1 MAGKLDRYTIVI
13 DGDNKKLEL
22 AAKKTVGD
30 LGRLGKA
37 ANDSNANVSKL
48 ATGVRNASTNVAA
61 FQGPLG
67 GVSGRL
73 SSLATLLTN
82 VNPMMVGLGL
92 AVSGATLFMVSAI
105 KEFDQFN
112 LRNQK
117 TEALLKATGNASG
130 FTANQLD
137 LMAKAIALNTLASVE
152 GIKDTQNVLLTFK
165 GISKDAFR
173 SAIELSQDM
182 AAVMGTDSKSAA
194 LQLGKALESPT
205 QGISALKKAGV
216 SFTQVQRDMIRDM
229 ENAGRVVDAQ
239 TYILDTLTN
248 QIGGTGAAEGD
259 GTVVGAIDSM
269 SQHWQEMKINVAD
282 SSGAAAAAAAFFS
295 TISDGLASVNQDLWP
310 DDDRRMQEL
319 AKQRMELKAELATLS
334 GGSRTSILSYIVGP
348 KSEWYNVQRSL
359 GDIAT
364 EMGEIQDRR
373 KAQILK
379 EQAANAAADKHNE
392 EREKEL
398 VAKSEATEAKKLQAI
413 YAKNSAAIAAM
424 DMQFATEDEK
434 VGLNLKKNLDRINAW
449 EVSEQEVKTRG
460 YESMAELQ
468 QAYRDMAY
476 EKFDADLLKIEQR
489 QAESEAKKSAKI
501 EQEAKKRAQAEKAIN
516 KAAYSAV
523 LQSNDQFL
531 GALEG
536 SGQKRT
542 ALYKAM
548 FLAQKAA
555 AIPSMIASTE
565 EGATAALKLGPI
577 AGPPAALGVRTL
589 GYASVGLV
597 AGQTIAG
604 AFENGGIVGGSS
616 YSGDNLTA
624 YVNSSEMILN
634 RSQQKQLF
642 DIANGMES
650 GGGSSSGITVNIIED
665 ASKAGTVEASKGL
678 NEEDVLN
685 IFVSSVQQGTQA
697 DEVLQQTYRLNRG
710 GR

>member
-30 LGRLGKA
+30 LGKLGKA
-37 ANDSNANVSKL
+37 ANDTNGGVSKL

-73 SSLATLLTN
+73 GSLATLLTN
-82 VNPMMVGLGL
+82 VNPLMVALGLGVGG
-92 AVSGATLFMVSAI
+92 VSFFMVSAI

-112 LRNQK
+112 LRNKK
-117 TEALLKATGNASG
+117 TEALLKATGSASG
-130 FTANQLD
+130 FTAHQLD
-137 LMAKAIALNTLASVE
+137 LMAKAVALNTLASVE

-165 GISKDAFR
+165 GISKDVFS

-182 AAVMGTDSKSAA
+182 AAVMGTDSKAAA

-205 QGISALKKAGV
+205 QGISQLKKSGV
-216 SFTQVQRDMIRDM
+216 SFSQAQRTMIRDM

-239 TYILDTLTN
+239 TYILETLKN

-282 SSGAAAAAAAFFS
+282 SSGAAAAAAAFFNV
-295 TISDGLASVNQDLWP
+295 ISDGLAKVNQDLWP

-319 AKQRMELKAELATLS
+319 AAQRMELKSELATLS
-334 GGSRTSILSYIVGP
+334 SGSRTSILSYIVGP
-348 KSEWYNVQRSL
+348 ESEWYNVQRSL
-359 GDIAT
+359 GGIAK
-364 EMGEIQDRR
+364 EMREIQDRR
-373 KAQILK
+373 KTQILE
-379 EQAANAAADKHNE
+379 EQKANEAADKNNE
-392 EREKEL
+392 EREKEKL
-398 VAKSEATEAKKLQAI
+398 AQKKLAEAKKLKVV
-413 YAKNSAAIAAM
+413 YAKNAAAIAAM

-434 VGLNLKKNLDRINAW
+434 VGLNLKKNLDRIDGW
-449 EVSEQEVKTRG
+449 QVSEQELKVRG
-460 YESMAELQ
+460 FESMTELQ
-468 QAYRDMAY
+468 QSYRDMAY
-476 EKFDADLLKIEQR
+476 EQFDNDLSKIEQR
-489 QAESEAKKSAKI
+489 QADSEAKKTAKI
-501 EQEAKKRAQAEKAIN
+501 EQEAKKRAQAEKAIS

-523 LQSNDQFL
+523 MQSNAQFL

-555 AIPSMIASTE
+555 AIPGMIASTE

-577 AGPPAALGVRTL
+577 AGPPAAMGVRAL

-604 AFENGGIVGGSS
+604 AFEEGGIVGGSS
-616 YSGDNLTA
+616 FSGDNLTA
-624 YVNSSEMILN
+624 FVNSSEMILN
-634 RSQQKQLF
+634 VGQQKELF
-642 DIANGMES
+642 DIANGMGAG
-650 GGGSSSGITVNIIED
+650 GGGSGTTINIIED
-665 ASKAGTVEASKGL
+665 ASKAGTVESSKGL
-678 NEEDVLN
+678 NEEDVEN
-685 IFVSSVQQGTQA
+685 IFVSNIQQGRSI
-697 DEVLQQTYRLNRG
+697 DELLQQTYRLSRG
-710 GR
+710 GS